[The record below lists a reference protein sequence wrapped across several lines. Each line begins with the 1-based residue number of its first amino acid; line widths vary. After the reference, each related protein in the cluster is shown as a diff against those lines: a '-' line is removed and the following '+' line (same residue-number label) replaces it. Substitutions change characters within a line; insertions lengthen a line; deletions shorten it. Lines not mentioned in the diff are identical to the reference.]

1 LTPLIH
7 AFPEE
12 SDPARRLADALHCRL
27 ALVETHTFPDGEVLP
42 RVAPATPT
50 TILYRSLNRPNE
62 RVVELLLA
70 ADSLR
75 RAGARRLVLVAPYL
89 PYMRQDKQFHP
100 GEPVSQHVVAAMLD
114 QVFDRIVTVDPH
126 LHRTRS
132 LAEIFHR
139 SSASAVHGMDALADY
154 LVQTHV
160 SSETL
165 VVGPDEES
173 TFWVERLSGRLGLEG
188 VALRKVRH
196 GDRNI
201 DISTPPAFDPV
212 GRPVL
217 LVDDICSTGS
227 TLLAVVRKL
236 RSAGA
241 RSVTVF
247 VTHALCDE
255 RVLEQLRESGA
266 DRVISSDSCVH
277 RTNTV
282 QLATVLAASLVNE
295 FAP

>member
-1 LTPLIH
+1 MTPLIH
-7 AFPEE
+7 VFPDET
-12 SDPARRLADALHCRL
+12 DPARRLADALQCRL

-50 TILYRSLNRPNE
+50 TLLYRSLNGPNAKI
-62 RVVELLLA
+62 VELLLA

-100 GEPVSQHVVAAMLD
+100 GEPVSQHVVAALLD
-114 QVFDRIVTVDPH
+114 QAFDRIVTVDPH

-132 LAEIFHR
+132 LAEIFHK

-154 LVQTHV
+154 LLQMGVDA
-160 SSETL
+160 ETV

-173 TFWVERLSGRLGLEG
+173 TPWVERLSGRLGLAG
-188 VALRKVRH
+188 IALRKVRH
-196 GDRNI
+196 GDRSI
-201 DISTPPAFDPV
+201 DIVTPPAFDPG

-247 VTHALCDE
+247 VTHALCDG
-255 RVLEQLRESGA
+255 RVLEQLREAGA
-266 DRVISSDSCVH
+266 DRLISSDACVH
-277 RTNTV
+277 RTNAV
-282 QLATVLAASLVNE
+282 QLATVLAASLRTEVL
-295 FAP
+295 P